1 MLSTKSY
8 IKRRPQARTQKA
20 LGILDDPIL
29 GLGSYA
35 LVSDKKTKKPKK
47 SKNKSSTK
55 PKSVK
60 KTRKV
65 KVVDEVLGKPQT
77 KVVKTIKTVKTDI
90 IPEDNEYMPATS
102 TTTPAD
108 DWDSFLND
116 FNSSEP
122 VIVTDT
128 AIEEVPIA
136 TEQMPT
142 ISAYNTGDAMT
153 KYIVGGDIVDMSL
166 EQKVTFN
173 DGNADS
179 ACDLCKAKLLPVLG
193 MLVCSGCG
201 VEAISNTNTVEE
213 EYSTSAVN
221 DCNVHSEG
229 FLAFKVMGRGS
240 YGLHRSM
247 LKTCASYKKYRK
259 SNTLKDMKNWNVHSK
274 KHHIPKN
281 VIREANDMFATIK
294 EAGYVFRKD
303 GKKGVISACLYY
315 ACYNNGISK
324 TPSEI
329 AQFSN
334 IEEKFHSFGDRI
346 LHDLNELGV
355 IEIPIKVAPITDYV
369 TRYMTLLEIPMK
381 YKKFVLE
388 LIARADKK
396 HIHILHDSKNNT
408 KCVGAIYMLID
419 RVPDLSKRI
428 TKEMIEKDCG
438 ISKTTFIR
446 YYNVLCDHYK
456 CLKKIFKRNGIS
468 MKSEWR

>member
-1 MLSTKSY
+1 
-8 IKRRPQARTQKA
+8 
-20 LGILDDPIL
+20 
-29 GLGSYA
+29 
-35 LVSDKKTKKPKK
+35 
-47 SKNKSSTK
+47 
-55 PKSVK
+55 
-60 KTRKV
+60 
-65 KVVDEVLGKPQT
+65 
-77 KVVKTIKTVKTDI
+77 
-90 IPEDNEYMPATS
+90 
-102 TTTPAD
+102 
-108 DWDSFLND
+108 
-116 FNSSEP
+116 
-122 VIVTDT
+122 
-128 AIEEVPIA
+128 
-136 TEQMPT
+136 
-142 ISAYNTGDAMT
+142 
-153 KYIVGGDIVDMSL
+153 
-166 EQKVTFN
+166 
-173 DGNADS
+173 
-179 ACDLCKAKLLPVLG
+179 
-193 MLVCSGCG
+193 
-201 VEAISNTNTVEE
+201 
-213 EYSTSAVN
+213 
-221 DCNVHSEG
+221 
-229 FLAFKVMGRGS
+229 
-240 YGLHRSM
+240 
-247 LKTCASYKKYRK
+247 
-259 SNTLKDMKNWNVHSK
+259 
-274 KHHIPKN
+274 
-281 VIREANDMFATIK
+281 MFATIK